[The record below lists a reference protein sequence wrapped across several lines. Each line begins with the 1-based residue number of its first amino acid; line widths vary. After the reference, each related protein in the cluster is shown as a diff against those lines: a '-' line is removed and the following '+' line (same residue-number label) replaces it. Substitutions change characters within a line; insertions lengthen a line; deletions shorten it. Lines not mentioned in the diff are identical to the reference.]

1 MIKLSSRLNTIAEE
15 IEMGETMA
23 DIGTDH
29 GFLPVFLWE
38 KGICPKV
45 VMTDVSS
52 GSLAKARL
60 NCQTIH
66 PEADFDL
73 RLGNGLEVL
82 EPGEVDAVVIAGM
95 GGILMTEILGAD
107 IEKAWSFKKIIL
119 QPRNRIGQ
127 LRFWLYDNCFSII
140 NEKLVREGK
149 FICEVLTAVP
159 KEVAITRDLSAD
171 DIEYEFPHKLI
182 DFKNDL
188 TEEYLQKKLE
198 LEKQIFVS
206 MSSAKQEDLCG
217 LRRQKYR
224 VEYLQNLLRR
234 CK

>member
-1 MIKLSSRLNTIAEE
+1 MIKLTSRLKTIADE
-15 IEMGETMA
+15 IEKGETMA

-60 NCQTIH
+60 NCQTLH

-73 RLGNGLEVL
+73 RLGSGLEVL

-119 QPRNRIGQ
+119 SKM
-127 LRFWLYDNCFSII
+127 W
-140 NEKLVREGK
+140 
-149 FICEVLTAVP
+149 
-159 KEVAITRDLSAD
+159 
-171 DIEYEFPHKLI
+171 
-182 DFKNDL
+182 
-188 TEEYLQKKLE
+188 
-198 LEKQIFVS
+198 
-206 MSSAKQEDLCG
+206 
-217 LRRQKYR
+217 
-224 VEYLQNLLRR
+224 
-234 CK
+234 